1 MGQYSLLVFCLL
13 CQLNIELIL
22 GKSKRSKRDSILPRE
37 GAITAQICSLVSCKL
52 KRYESAILSL
62 IFSFFHFMVKFLILN
77 HQNKTLIM
85 SDFVSQTLQNVGY
98 ISEVMVQNSLLLVL
112 NENCWLMPQVH
123 LILTAN
129 LDFMLHFLG
138 DQSLTKDTFACTLVQ
153 VVSISSLLIYQYQ
166 KIKNGR
172 SRYESDLNAFLIS
185 D

>member
-1 MGQYSLLVFCLL
+1 
-13 CQLNIELIL
+13 
-22 GKSKRSKRDSILPRE
+22 
-37 GAITAQICSLVSCKL
+37 
-52 KRYESAILSL
+52 
-62 IFSFFHFMVKFLILN
+62 
-77 HQNKTLIM
+77 M

-112 NENCWLMPQVH
+112 NDNCWLMPLVH